1 MAERNR
7 EVALLPYNCMG
18 VVRSM
23 MSSIDNIIISQG
35 GKVTHDIFAKGVAE
49 RKWVFEFGPCTT
61 CSLLLRAFMVHARLT
76 RLALWVFFSS
86 LLGKVLG
93 VETRRQAPV
102 LSFKATARN
111 VLRRC
116 AHLLYLADP
125 YHRRS

>member
-76 RLALWVFFSS
+76 RLALCFFF
-86 LLGKVLG
+86 LRCLTRYLVLKPG
-93 VETRRQAPV
+93 GR
-102 LSFKATARN
+102 
-111 VLRRC
+111 
-116 AHLLYLADP
+116 LLY
-125 YHRRS
+125 YHSRPPQGTSYEGAHTCFT